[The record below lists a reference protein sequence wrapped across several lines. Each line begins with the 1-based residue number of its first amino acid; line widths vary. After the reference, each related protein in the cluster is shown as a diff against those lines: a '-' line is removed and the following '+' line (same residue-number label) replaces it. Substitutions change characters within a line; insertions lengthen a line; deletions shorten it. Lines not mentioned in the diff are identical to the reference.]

1 LRKPREF
8 EREIRLYRRVYFRG
22 TLRIDV
28 PASVRQLPRE
38 NVVHALLL
46 ELEVDLPG
54 PMHERDVIGTKGR
67 VDYEFAKPISI
78 RILKTD

>member
-1 LRKPREF
+1 
-8 EREIRLYRRVYFRG
+8 
-22 TLRIDV
+22 
-28 PASVRQLPRE
+28 
-38 NVVHALLL
+38 VVHALLL